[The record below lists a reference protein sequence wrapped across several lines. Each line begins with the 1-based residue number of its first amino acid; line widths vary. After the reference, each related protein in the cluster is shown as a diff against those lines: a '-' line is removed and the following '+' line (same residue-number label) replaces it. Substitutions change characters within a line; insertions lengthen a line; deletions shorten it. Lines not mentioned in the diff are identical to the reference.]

1 MSIIYDALKK
11 VAVSTNDNINSKGKP
26 DKKERKPK
34 SRLLYILTICFG
46 LFVVSVFLIFSTK
59 EQNPPRSNITKSQD
73 TNLSSAIS
81 KPADIQKQSKI
92 SFSLNGVFF
101 SENEGYA
108 LINNQIVKEGD
119 KIDGATVM
127 RIGLDEV
134 ELEFEGSTIKLSN
147 TR

>member
-11 VAVSTNDNINSKGKP
+11 VDVSTNDNINSKGKP

-34 SRLLYILTICFG
+34 PRLLYILTICFG
-46 LFVVSVFLIFSTK
+46 LFVVSVFLTFSTK